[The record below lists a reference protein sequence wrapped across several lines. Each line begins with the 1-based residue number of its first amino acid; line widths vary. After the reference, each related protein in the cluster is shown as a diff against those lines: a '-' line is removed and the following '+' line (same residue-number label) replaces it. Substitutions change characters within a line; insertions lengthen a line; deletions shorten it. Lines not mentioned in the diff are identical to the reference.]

1 MLGFSV
7 GGASDALFSGVR
19 MDRPSVLGRFLG
31 CFGGTMKDGV
41 GGAEKA

>member
-1 MLGFSV
+1 MLGFSA
-7 GGASDALFSGVR
+7 GGVSDPLFSGVR
-19 MDRPSVLGRFLG
+19 MERPSVLGRFRG